1 MKIMGLDYGAKRI
14 GVAVSDENASM
25 AFPREILLNDSHVLN
40 EIGNIIKTEEIGKI
54 VIGDPGDN
62 QIKVAVEEFS
72 KRIEEEFALPVIM
85 EKEFMTSMHVSQA
98 GGKKPIAR
106 LEKQDRS
113 PKRDDSAAALILQRY
128 LDKQA
133 SRK

>member
-1 MKIMGLDYGAKRI
+1 MRIMGLDYGAKRL
-14 GVAVSDENASM
+14 GVAVSDENARM
-25 AFPREILLNDSHVLN
+25 AFPRDILMNDSHVFR
-40 EIGNIIKTEEIGKI
+40 EIGNIIKTEEVQKI

-62 QIKVAVEEFS
+62 QIKGEVEEFS
-72 KRIEEEFALPVIM
+72 KKIEKEFGLPVIM

-106 LEKQDRS
+106 LEKQDRG

-128 LDKQA
+128 LD
-133 SRK
+133 RK

>member
-1 MKIMGLDYGAKRI
+1 MGLDYGAKRI

-40 EIGNIIKTEEIGKI
+40 QIGNIIKTEEIGKI

-72 KRIEEEFALPVIM
+72 KMIEEEFALPVIM